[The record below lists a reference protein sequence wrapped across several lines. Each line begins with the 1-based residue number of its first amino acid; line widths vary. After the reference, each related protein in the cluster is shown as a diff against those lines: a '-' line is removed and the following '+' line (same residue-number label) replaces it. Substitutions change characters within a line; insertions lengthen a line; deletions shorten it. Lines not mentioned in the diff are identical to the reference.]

1 MKTDILHVRQY
12 RSKIINFIKFTNQV
26 KRPFKTISTDSLF
39 QKLSDLPVQYAQLSI
54 GNALFY
60 YCYYYYYY
68 YYCFITN
75 FQLPEWYGIVGFNVP
90 IDTL

>member
-39 QKLSDLPVQYAQLSI
+39 QKLSDLPFNMHSYLSEMH
-54 GNALFY
+54 
-60 YCYYYYYY
+60 
-68 YYCFITN
+68 CFTTATTTTTVLLQI
-75 FQLPEWYGIVGFNVP
+75 FNCLNGMV
-90 IDTL
+90 